1 VPESTLPSSP
11 VPLPV
16 VIDTDPGIDDCLA
29 LLLAL
34 NSPELDVRGIS
45 ISYGNTVVENAYR
58 NCVEILRRVKRP
70 VRVPL
75 GIGARR
81 PLKRQLQVADDTHGP
96 SGLGYAEVPPAGV
109 ILDYVRPLERLLE
122 AQAQPVTLV
131 TLGPVTSLAL
141 VLRAN
146 PGLVRDKVGRHV
158 AMIGNVEAAGNQ
170 TRFSEFNAWCDPE
183 ALAIVLAAEIPTE
196 MIGLDVTRKLI
207 MKGSEVER
215 LAHHSPWLHD
225 ALRFYV
231 EFHQKQE
238 GLDGA
243 VINDVLAIAYLLQ
256 PDVLTFS
263 DLRLSVGLDDGQSR
277 GRTKLDPKGSF
288 VRVAMDVH
296 PTPVRR
302 LLFERVL
309 PAEAPPPPLAEEAL
323 AGPSRSST
331 RTGQR
336 WRVHS
341 SRSNAARALSSRWS
355 ERPKASSSAACTTSS
370 RRGRW
375 RTRCETPIG

>member
-1 VPESTLPSSP
+1 VI
-11 VPLPV
+11 
-16 VIDTDPGIDDCLA
+16 IDTDPGIDDCLA

-58 NCVEILRRVKRP
+58 NAVEILRKVKHP

-109 ILDYVRPLERLLE
+109 ILDYVRPLERLLASQPE
-122 AQAQPVTLV
+122 PVTLV

-146 PGLVRDKVGRHV
+146 PDVVREKVNRHV
-158 AMIGNVEAAGNQ
+158 AMIGNIEAAGNQ

-183 ALAIVLAAEIPTE
+183 ALATVLAAEIPTE
-196 MIGLDVTRKLI
+196 MIGLDVTRKI
-207 MKGSEVER
+207 VIKGTEVER
-215 LAHHSPWLHD
+215 LAQHSPWLHD

-231 EFHQKQE
+231 EFHKTQE

-263 DLRLSVGLDDGQSR
+263 DLRLTVDLDDGQSR
-277 GRTKLDPKGSF
+277 GRTKVNPKGSF
-288 VRVAMDVH
+288 ARVAMEVH
-296 PTPVRR
+296 PPPVRR

-309 PAEAPPPPLAEEAL
+309 AGALVEEAM
-323 AGPSRSST
+323 A
-331 RTGQR
+331 
-336 WRVHS
+336 
-341 SRSNAARALSSRWS
+341 
-355 ERPKASSSAACTTSS
+355 
-370 RRGRW
+370 
-375 RTRCETPIG
+375 

>member
-1 VPESTLPSSP
+1 MQTLPPSP

-58 NCVEILRRVKRP
+58 NAVEILRKVKHP

-109 ILDYVRPLERLLE
+109 ILDYVRSLERLLD
-122 AQAQPVTLV
+122 AQPEPVTLV
-131 TLGPVTSLAL
+131 TLGPITSLAL

-146 PGLVRDKVGRHV
+146 PGLVRDKVSRHV
-158 AMIGNVEAAGNQ
+158 AMIGNIEAPGNQ

-183 ALAIVLAAEIPTE
+183 ALATVLAAEIPTE
-196 MIGLDVTRKLI
+196 MIGLDVTRKLVI
-207 MKGSEVER
+207 KGNEVER
-215 LAHHSPWLHD
+215 LAQQSPWLHD

-231 EFHQKQE
+231 EFHKKQE

-243 VINDVLAIAYLLQ
+243 VINDVLAIAYLIQ

-263 DLRLSVGLDDGQSR
+263 DLRLTVDLDDGQSR
-277 GRTKLDPKGSF
+277 GRTKLDSKGSF
-288 VRVAMDVH
+288 TRVAMDVH
-296 PTPVRR
+296 PPPVRR
-302 LLFERVL
+302 MLFERVL
-309 PAEAPPPPLAEEAL
+309 PAGTLVEEAL
-323 AGPSRSST
+323 A
-331 RTGQR
+331 
-336 WRVHS
+336 
-341 SRSNAARALSSRWS
+341 
-355 ERPKASSSAACTTSS
+355 
-370 RRGRW
+370 
-375 RTRCETPIG
+375 

>member
-1 VPESTLPSSP
+1 M
-11 VPLPV
+11 PLPII
-16 VIDTDPGIDDCLA
+16 IDTDPGIDDCLA

-34 NSPELDVRGIS
+34 NSPEFDVRAIS

-58 NCVEILRRVKRP
+58 NAVEILRKVKHP

-122 AQAQPVTLV
+122 AQPDPVTLV
-131 TLGPVTSLAL
+131 TLGPLTSLAL

-146 PGLVRDKVGRHV
+146 PALVHDKVGRHV

-183 ALAIVLAAEIPTE
+183 ALATVLAAEIPTE
-196 MIGLDVTRKLI
+196 MIGLDVTRKI
-207 MKGSEVER
+207 VIKGNEVER
-215 LAHHSPWLHD
+215 LAPHSPWLHD

-231 EFHQKQE
+231 EFHKKQE

-256 PDVLTFS
+256 PEVLTFS
-263 DLRLSVGLDDGQSR
+263 DLRLVVDLDDGQSR
-277 GRTKLDPKGSF
+277 GRTKLNPKGSF
-288 VRVAMDVH
+288 TRVAMEVH
-296 PTPVRR
+296 PPPVRR

-309 PAEAPPPPLAEEAL
+309 AGALVEEAM
-323 AGPSRSST
+323 A
-331 RTGQR
+331 
-336 WRVHS
+336 
-341 SRSNAARALSSRWS
+341 
-355 ERPKASSSAACTTSS
+355 
-370 RRGRW
+370 
-375 RTRCETPIG
+375 

>member
-1 VPESTLPSSP
+1 MPQPII
-11 VPLPV
+11 
-16 VIDTDPGIDDCLA
+16 IDTDPGIDDCLA

-34 NSPELDVRGIS
+34 NSPELDVRAIS

-58 NCVEILRRVKRP
+58 NAVEILRKVKHP

-96 SGLGYAEVPPAGV
+96 TGLGYAEVPPAGV
-109 ILDYVRPLERLLE
+109 ILDYARPLERLLD
-122 AQAQPVTLV
+122 AQPEPVTLV

-146 PGLVRDKVGRHV
+146 PGLVRDKVSRHV
-158 AMIGNVEAAGNQ
+158 AMIGNIEAAGNQ

-183 ALAIVLAAEIPTE
+183 ALRAVLAAEIPTE
-196 MIGLDVTRKLI
+196 MIGLDVTRKLVI
-207 MKGSEVER
+207 KGSEVER
-215 LAHHSPWLHD
+215 LAQHSPWLHD

-231 EFHQKQE
+231 EFHKKQE

-243 VINDVLAIAYLLQ
+243 VINDVLAIAYLIQ

-263 DLRLSVGLDDGQSR
+263 DLRLTVDLDDGQSR
-277 GRTKLDPKGSF
+277 GRTKLNPKGSF
-288 VRVAMDVH
+288 ARVAMDVH
-296 PTPVRR
+296 PPPVRR

-309 PAEAPPPPLAEEAL
+309 AGALVEEAL
-323 AGPSRSST
+323 A
-331 RTGQR
+331 
-336 WRVHS
+336 
-341 SRSNAARALSSRWS
+341 
-355 ERPKASSSAACTTSS
+355 
-370 RRGRW
+370 
-375 RTRCETPIG
+375 

>member
-1 VPESTLPSSP
+1 M
-11 VPLPV
+11 PLPII
-16 VIDTDPGIDDCLA
+16 IDTDPGIDDCLA

-34 NSPELDVRGIS
+34 NSPELDVRAIS

-58 NCVEILRRVKRP
+58 NAVEILRKAKHT
-70 VRVPL
+70 VRIPL

-122 AQAQPVTLV
+122 TQPEPITLV

-146 PGLVRDKVGRHV
+146 PALVRDKVSRHV

-183 ALAIVLAAEIPTE
+183 ALATVLAAEIPTE
-196 MIGLDVTRKLI
+196 MIGLDVTRKVVI
-207 MKGSEVER
+207 KGNEVER
-215 LAHHSPWLHD
+215 LAQHSPWIHD

-231 EFHQKQE
+231 EFHKKQE

-256 PDVLTFS
+256 PEVLTFS
-263 DLRLSVGLDDGQSR
+263 DLRLVVDLEDGQSR
-277 GRTKLDPKGSF
+277 GRTKLNQKGSF
-288 VRVAMDVH
+288 TRVAMEVH
-296 PTPVRR
+296 PPPVRR

-309 PAEAPPPPLAEEAL
+309 AGALVEEAM
-323 AGPSRSST
+323 A
-331 RTGQR
+331 
-336 WRVHS
+336 
-341 SRSNAARALSSRWS
+341 
-355 ERPKASSSAACTTSS
+355 
-370 RRGRW
+370 
-375 RTRCETPIG
+375 

>member
-215 LAHHSPWLHD
+215 LAHHAPWLHD

-302 LLFERVL
+302 LLFERAL
-309 PAEAPPPPLAEEAL
+309 PAGASPPPPPLAEEAM
-323 AGPSRSST
+323 A
-331 RTGQR
+331 
-336 WRVHS
+336 
-341 SRSNAARALSSRWS
+341 
-355 ERPKASSSAACTTSS
+355 
-370 RRGRW
+370 
-375 RTRCETPIG
+375 

>member
-1 VPESTLPSSP
+1 VPDTAPHS
-11 VPLPV
+11 PLPV
-16 VIDTDPGIDDCLA
+16 IIDTDPGIDDCLA

-34 NSPELDVRGIS
+34 HSPELEVRGIT
-45 ISYGNTVVENAYR
+45 ISYGNTVIENAWR
-58 NCVEILRRVKRP
+58 NAVEIIRKVRHP

-81 PLKRQLQVADDTHGP
+81 PLKRQLQVADETHGP
-96 SGLGYAEVPPAGV
+96 SGLGYAELPPAGV
-109 ILDYVRPLERLLE
+109 ILDYVRPLERML
-122 AQAQPVTLV
+122 QAQPGPVALV

-141 VLRAN
+141 VWRAN
-146 PGLVRDKVGRHV
+146 PALVREKVARHV

-183 ALAIVLAAEIPTE
+183 ALAAVLGAEIPTE
-196 MIGLDVTRKLI
+196 MIGLDVTRKVILT
-207 MKGSEVER
+207 GDEVER
-215 LAHHSPWLHD
+215 LAERSRWLHD

-231 EFHQKQE
+231 EFHRGRE

-277 GRTKLDPKGSF
+277 GRTKLDPKGWF
-288 VRVAMDVH
+288 TRVAMAVN
-296 PTPVRR
+296 PAPVRR

-309 PAEAPPPPLAEEAL
+309 PSGALAEEAM
-323 AGPSRSST
+323 A
-331 RTGQR
+331 
-336 WRVHS
+336 
-341 SRSNAARALSSRWS
+341 
-355 ERPKASSSAACTTSS
+355 
-370 RRGRW
+370 
-375 RTRCETPIG
+375 

>member
-1 VPESTLPSSP
+1 VSSPLPAPSSP
-11 VPLPV
+11 LPV
-16 VIDTDPGIDDCLA
+16 IIDTDPGIDDCLA

-34 NSPELDVRGIS
+34 NSPELDVRAIS

-58 NCVEILRRVKRP
+58 NAVEIIRKVKHP

-96 SGLGYAEVPPAGV
+96 SGLGYADVPPAGV

-122 AQAQPVTLV
+122 AQPEPVTLV
-131 TLGPVTSLAL
+131 TLGPLTSLAL
-141 VLRAN
+141 VLRVN
-146 PGLVRDKVGRHV
+146 PGLVRQKVARHV
-158 AMIGNVEAAGNQ
+158 AMIGNIEAAGNQ

-183 ALAIVLAAEIPTE
+183 ALATVLAAEIPTE

-207 MKGSEVER
+207 MKASEVDR
-215 LAHHSPWLHD
+215 LAQHAPWLHD

-231 EFHQKQE
+231 EFHRNQE

-256 PDVLTFS
+256 PEVLTFS
-263 DLRLSVGLDDGQSR
+263 DLRLRVDLDDGQSR

-288 VRVAMDVH
+288 VRVAMEVH
-296 PTPVRR
+296 TPPVRR

-309 PAEAPPPPLAEEAL
+309 AGALVEEAL
-323 AGPSRSST
+323 A
-331 RTGQR
+331 
-336 WRVHS
+336 
-341 SRSNAARALSSRWS
+341 
-355 ERPKASSSAACTTSS
+355 
-370 RRGRW
+370 
-375 RTRCETPIG
+375 

>member
-1 VPESTLPSSP
+1 VTDITPHS
-11 VPLPV
+11 PLPV
-16 VIDTDPGIDDCLA
+16 IIDTDPGIDDCLA

-34 NSPELDVRGIS
+34 NSPELDVRAIS

-58 NCVEILRRVKRP
+58 NCVEILRRANR
-70 VRVPL
+70 RVPI

-81 PLKRQLQVADDTHGP
+81 PLKRQLEVAADTHGP
-96 SGLGYAEVPPAGV
+96 SGLGYAEVPPPGV

-122 AQAQPVTLV
+122 AQPEPVTLV
-131 TLGPVTSLAL
+131 TLGPITSFAL

-146 PGLVRDKVGRHV
+146 PDLVREKVTRHV
-158 AMIGNVEAAGNQ
+158 AMIGNIEAAGNQ

-183 ALAIVLAAEIPTE
+183 ALATVLAAEIPTE

-207 MKGSEVER
+207 MKANEVDR
-215 LAHHSPWLHD
+215 LAHTPEAMWLHD

-231 EFHQKQE
+231 EFHRKQE

-243 VINDVLAIAYLLQ
+243 VVNDVLAIAYLVQ

-263 DLRLSVGLDDGQSR
+263 DLRITVDPGDGHSR

-296 PTPVRR
+296 PPPVRR
-302 LLFERVL
+302 LLFERAL
-309 PAEAPPPPLAEEAL
+309 PPSGGAPPNTPQAPAEEAL
-323 AGPSRSST
+323 
-331 RTGQR
+331 
-336 WRVHS
+336 V
-341 SRSNAARALSSRWS
+341 
-355 ERPKASSSAACTTSS
+355 
-370 RRGRW
+370 
-375 RTRCETPIG
+375 

>member
-1 VPESTLPSSP
+1 
-11 VPLPV
+11 VPLPII
-16 VIDTDPGIDDCLA
+16 IDTDPGIDDCLA

-34 NSPELDVRGIS
+34 NSPELDVRAIS

-58 NCVEILRRVKRP
+58 NAVEILRKAKHT
-70 VRVPL
+70 VRIPL

-109 ILDYVRPLERLLE
+109 ILDYVRPLERLL
-122 AQAQPVTLV
+122 AAQPEPITLV

-146 PGLVRDKVGRHV
+146 PALVREKVSRHV

-183 ALAIVLAAEIPTE
+183 ALATVLAAEIPTE
-196 MIGLDVTRKLI
+196 MIGLDVTRKLVI
-207 MKGSEVER
+207 KGNEVER
-215 LAHHSPWLHD
+215 LAQHSPWLHD

-231 EFHQKQE
+231 EFHKKQE

-256 PDVLTFS
+256 PEVLTFS
-263 DLRLSVGLDDGQSR
+263 DLRLVVDLDDGQSR
-277 GRTKLDPKGSF
+277 GRTKLNPKGSF
-288 VRVAMDVH
+288 TRVAMEVH
-296 PTPVRR
+296 PAPVRR

-309 PAEAPPPPLAEEAL
+309 AGALVEEAM
-323 AGPSRSST
+323 A
-331 RTGQR
+331 
-336 WRVHS
+336 
-341 SRSNAARALSSRWS
+341 
-355 ERPKASSSAACTTSS
+355 
-370 RRGRW
+370 
-375 RTRCETPIG
+375 

>member
-1 VPESTLPSSP
+1 VPQPII
-11 VPLPV
+11 
-16 VIDTDPGIDDCLA
+16 IDTDPGIDDCLA

-34 NSPELDVRGIS
+34 NSPELEVRAIS

-58 NCVEILRRVKRP
+58 NAVEILRKVKHP

-96 SGLGYAEVPPAGV
+96 TGLGYAEVPPAGV
-109 ILDYVRPLERLLE
+109 ILDYVRPLERLLD
-122 AQAQPVTLV
+122 AQPEPVTLV

-146 PGLVRDKVGRHV
+146 PGLVRDKVSRHV
-158 AMIGNVEAAGNQ
+158 AMIGNIEAAGNQ

-183 ALAIVLAAEIPTE
+183 ALRAVLAAEIPTE
-196 MIGLDVTRKLI
+196 MIGLDVTRRLVI
-207 MKGSEVER
+207 KGSEVER
-215 LAHHSPWLHD
+215 LAQHSPWLHD

-231 EFHQKQE
+231 EFHKKQE

-243 VINDVLAIAYLLQ
+243 VINDVLAIAYLIQ

-263 DLRLSVGLDDGQSR
+263 DLRLTVDLDDGQSR
-277 GRTKLDPKGSF
+277 GRTKLNPKGSLA
-288 VRVAMDVH
+288 RVAMDVH
-296 PTPVRR
+296 PPPVRR

-309 PAEAPPPPLAEEAL
+309 AGALVEEAL
-323 AGPSRSST
+323 A
-331 RTGQR
+331 
-336 WRVHS
+336 
-341 SRSNAARALSSRWS
+341 
-355 ERPKASSSAACTTSS
+355 
-370 RRGRW
+370 
-375 RTRCETPIG
+375 

>member
-1 VPESTLPSSP
+1 
-11 VPLPV
+11 VPLPII
-16 VIDTDPGIDDCLA
+16 IDTDPGIDDCLA

-34 NSPELDVRGIS
+34 NSPELDVRAIS
-45 ISYGNTVVENAYR
+45 ISYGNAVVENAFR
-58 NCVEILRRVKRP
+58 NAVEILRKVKHP

-96 SGLGYAEVPPAGV
+96 SGLGYADVPPAGV
-109 ILDYVRPLERLLE
+109 ILDYVRPLERLLA
-122 AQAQPVTLV
+122 AQPEPVTLV

-146 PGLVRDKVGRHV
+146 PDLVREKVNRHV
-158 AMIGNVEAAGNQ
+158 AMIGNIEAAGNQ

-183 ALAIVLAAEIPTE
+183 ALATVLAAELPTE
-196 MIGLDVTRKLI
+196 MIGLDVTRKLVI
-207 MKGSEVER
+207 KGNEVER
-215 LAHHSPWLHD
+215 LAQHSPWLYD

-231 EFHQKQE
+231 EFHKKQE

-263 DLRLSVGLDDGQSR
+263 DLRLTVDLDDGQSR
-277 GRTKLDPKGSF
+277 GRTKLNPKGSF
-288 VRVAMDVH
+288 TRVAMEVH
-296 PTPVRR
+296 PPPVRR

-309 PAEAPPPPLAEEAL
+309 AGALVEEAM
-323 AGPSRSST
+323 A
-331 RTGQR
+331 
-336 WRVHS
+336 
-341 SRSNAARALSSRWS
+341 
-355 ERPKASSSAACTTSS
+355 
-370 RRGRW
+370 
-375 RTRCETPIG
+375 

>member
-1 VPESTLPSSP
+1 
-11 VPLPV
+11 VPLPII
-16 VIDTDPGIDDCLA
+16 IDTDPGIDDCLA

-34 NSPELDVRGIS
+34 NSPELDVRAIS
-45 ISYGNTVVENAYR
+45 ISYGNTIVENAYR
-58 NCVEILRRVKRP
+58 NAVEILRKAKHT
-70 VRVPL
+70 VRIPL

-109 ILDYVRPLERLLE
+109 ILDYVRPLERLL
-122 AQAQPVTLV
+122 AAQPEPITLV

-146 PGLVRDKVGRHV
+146 PALVREKVARHV
-158 AMIGNVEAAGNQ
+158 AMIGNIEAPGNT

-183 ALAIVLAAEIPTE
+183 ALATVLAAEIPTE
-196 MIGLDVTRKLI
+196 MIGLDVTRKLVI
-207 MKGSEVER
+207 KGNEVER
-215 LAHHSPWLHD
+215 LAQHSPWLHD

-231 EFHQKQE
+231 EFHKKQE

-263 DLRLSVGLDDGQSR
+263 DLRLVVDLDDGQSR
-277 GRTKLDPKGSF
+277 GRTKLNPKGSF
-288 VRVAMDVH
+288 TRVAMEVH
-296 PTPVRR
+296 PPPVRR

-309 PAEAPPPPLAEEAL
+309 AGALVEEAM
-323 AGPSRSST
+323 A
-331 RTGQR
+331 
-336 WRVHS
+336 
-341 SRSNAARALSSRWS
+341 
-355 ERPKASSSAACTTSS
+355 
-370 RRGRW
+370 
-375 RTRCETPIG
+375 